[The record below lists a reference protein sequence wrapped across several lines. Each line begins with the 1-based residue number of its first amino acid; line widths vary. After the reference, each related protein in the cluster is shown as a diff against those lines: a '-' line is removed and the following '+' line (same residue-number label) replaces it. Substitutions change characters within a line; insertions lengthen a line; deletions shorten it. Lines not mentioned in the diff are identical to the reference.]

1 MPREVFLNYRNENMR
16 YNILEAIK
24 EVDPQLAA

>member
-16 YNILEAIK
+16 NNILEAIK